1 MPRFHFLPGIGK
13 KLQRARF
20 ERQVED
26 QLPSLVQ
33 VARGLVSQQTDA
45 EDLVHDTCVKA
56 LTSFDS
62 TKFSSDFNLR
72 AWLKRILVNTYRDQ
86 YRRAQRSPVRPINY
100 HATSDENLNVIELVA
115 STELSPSESME
126 HRKSSSAIQN
136 AFSTLPPEVRVVS
149 VLFLVNEL
157 SYKEIATITESP
169 IGTVMSRLSRGR
181 KLLREQLSDYAPEDR
196 ATHVDNIDRSHEG

>member
-1 MPRFHFLPGIGK
+1 MPRFQFPPGIGERRK
-13 KLQRARF
+13 RAKF
-20 ERQVED
+20 EQQVED
-26 QLPSLVQ
+26 QLPSLVR
-33 VARGLVSQQTDA
+33 VARGLVSLQIDA

-56 LTSFDS
+56 LISFDS
-62 TKFSSDFNLR
+62 AKFSSDSKFQ
-72 AWLKRILVNTYRDQ
+72 AWLKRILINTYRDQ
-86 YRRAQRSPVRPINY
+86 YRRAQRSPVRTKDY

-136 AFSTLPPEVRVVS
+136 AFSILPPEVRVVS

-181 KLLREQLSDYAPEDR
+181 KLLRAQLSDYAPQDST
-196 ATHVDNIDRSHEG
+196 THVDNIDRSHEG

>member
-1 MPRFHFLPGIGK
+1 MPRFQFLPGIGK
-13 KLQRARF
+13 RLQRVSF
-20 ERQVED
+20 ERQVEA
-26 QLPSLVQ
+26 QLPSLVR

-62 TKFSSDFNLR
+62 AKFTSDSKFQ
-72 AWLKRILVNTYRDQ
+72 AWLKRILINTYRDQ
-86 YRRAQRSPVRPINY
+86 YRRALRSPVRAIDY

-115 STELSPSESME
+115 STELSPIESIQ
-126 HRKSSSAIQN
+126 HRKSSIAIHH

-157 SYKEIATITESP
+157 SYKEIAYITESP

-181 KLLREQLSDYAPEDR
+181 KLLRDLLSDYAPQDST
-196 ATHVDNIDRSHEG
+196 AHIDNIDRSHEG

>member
-1 MPRFHFLPGIGK
+1 MPRFQFPLGIGERRK
-13 KLQRARF
+13 RARF
-20 ERQVED
+20 EQQVET
-26 QLPSLVQ
+26 QLRSLIR

-62 TKFSSDFNLR
+62 AKFTSDSKFQ
-72 AWLKRILVNTYRDQ
+72 AWLKRILINTYRDQ
-86 YRRAQRSPVRPINY
+86 YRRALRSPVRAIDY
-100 HATSDENLNVIELVA
+100 HATSDENLNVIELVT
-115 STELSPSESME
+115 STELSPIENIQ
-126 HRKSSSAIQN
+126 HRKSSSAIHN

-149 VLFLVNEL
+149 VLFLVSEL

-181 KLLREQLSDYAPEDR
+181 KLLRDQLSDYAPQNNL
-196 ATHVDNIDRSHEG
+196 ASTGNIDRSGGA